1 MKTNPAKII
10 ATAVLSLVGSSY
22 AMAVVSLP
30 HFVTDSM
37 VVQQQSKIRIQG
49 KGSGNVQVQPSWLSG
64 SVQAT
69 SGTDGSFMVELPTPS
84 AGGPYTIV
92 FTDADGSLCL
102 GDIWSGEVWLCS
114 GQSNMEMPV
123 GGWGKVMNY
132 EQEIASSTNPDVRL
146 LHIKKQ
152 TSPVVQNDT
161 EVNMGGWRTAAP
173 STVAEFSS
181 IAYFF
186 ARQLSKELGVHV
198 GVIDC
203 KIGRA
208 SCRERV

>member
-69 SGTDGSFMVELPTPS
+69 S
-84 AGGPYTIV
+84 
-92 FTDADGSLCL
+92 
-102 GDIWSGEVWLCS
+102 
-114 GQSNMEMPV
+114 
-123 GGWGKVMNY
+123 
-132 EQEIASSTNPDVRL
+132 
-146 LHIKKQ
+146 
-152 TSPVVQNDT
+152 
-161 EVNMGGWRTAAP
+161 
-173 STVAEFSS
+173 
-181 IAYFF
+181 
-186 ARQLSKELGVHV
+186 
-198 GVIDC
+198 
-203 KIGRA
+203 
-208 SCRERV
+208 